1 MEENNNDIYQNKYS
15 KLNKVLR
22 ILGFIFL
29 PLGIICTL
37 TGMIDFFVAASKFGT
52 PNLFFLCFIG
62 MPLIFVG
69 TICLINGYRK
79 QINQYHAS
87 QTAPVTKDVANYM
100 IDGTRESLTKT
111 VTSINNS
118 INSTSSDSTNINIC
132 EKCGEKNPIDA
143 KFCSNCGSEIKIK
156 CPQCGHE
163 MDDGAKFCNNCGY
176 KLK

>member
-37 TGMIDFFVAASKFGT
+37 TGMIDFFVAAAEFGT
-52 PNLFFLCFIG
+52 PKLFFLCFIG

-118 INSTSSDSTNINIC
+118 INSTSSDSTNVNIC

-143 KFCSNCGSEIKIK
+143 KFCSNCGSENLEV
-156 CPQCGHE
+156 C
-163 MDDGAKFCNNCGY
+163 
-176 KLK
+176 

>member
-1 MEENNNDIYQNKYS
+1 MNNHQKTKKNLKI
-15 KLNKVLR
+15 
-22 ILGFIFL
+22 I
-29 PLGIICTL
+29 GIILVIVGGICAI
-37 TGMIDFFVAASKFGT
+37 TGFVDFFIAANSQRM
-52 PNLFFLCFIG
+52 PQLFFLCFIG

-79 QINQYHAS
+79 QINQYHSS
-87 QTAPVTKDVANYM
+87 QTAPVAKDVANYM
-100 IDGTRESLTKT
+100 IDGTRDSLTKT
-111 VTSINNS
+111 AASINEAISTNSNTSINVNV
-118 INSTSSDSTNINIC
+118 C

>member
-79 QINQYHAS
+79 QINQYHSS
-87 QTAPVTKDVANYM
+87 QTAPVAKDVANYM
-100 IDGTRESLTKT
+100 IDGTRDSLTKT
-111 VTSINNS
+111 AASINEAISTNSNTSINVNV
-118 INSTSSDSTNINIC
+118 C

>member
-79 QINQYHAS
+79 QINQYHSS
-87 QTAPVTKDVANYM
+87 QTAPVAKDVANYM
-100 IDGTRESLTKT
+100 IDGTRDSLTKT
-111 VTSINNS
+111 AASINEAISTNSNTSINVNV
-118 INSTSSDSTNINIC
+118 C

-143 KFCSNCGSEIKIK
+143 KFCSNCGSKIKIK